1 MSTWRAESGYLT
13 RYLGSG
19 VLNTAVGFAVIFL
32 VMWLGMPP
40 IAANVTGY
48 AIGFILGFIVSK
60 KLVFRSTGRL
70 AGESGRYLVSFA
82 LAFLANLGV
91 VGAALYLVALDPYVA
106 QFIGAGVYT
115 TCMYLLSRFFVFAP
129 SAQLQNQARAN
140 WQRRFFPW
148 K

>member
-40 IAANVTGY
+40 LAANVAGY
-48 AIGFILGFIVSK
+48 AVGFVLGFIVSK
-60 KLVFRSTGRL
+60 KLVFRSNGSL

-82 LAFLANLGV
+82 VAFLANLGV
-91 VGAALYLVALDPYVA
+91 VAAALSLTALDPYAA

-115 TCMYLLSRFFVFAP
+115 ACMYLLSRLFVFTPDARVRD
-129 SAQLQNQARAN
+129 QARS
-140 WQRRFFPW
+140 